1 MKKRILPAL
10 ALAGVAALLLASC
23 SSGSSSDGT
32 NNESAAE
39 LDHVTVQLD
48 YVPRG
53 NHAMF
58 FVGQEMGFFEE
69 EGIVV
74 DDIIKGTGSPDAM
87 RIVGTGKA
95 DFGFGDLPTLAT
107 ARSQGV
113 EVTALAAVNQSSP
126 LGMCS
131 LAENHELKTA
141 EDLVGLNV
149 GVHPAG
155 STYIFWQALL
165 AANGLEGKVN
175 ELTVTPPYES
185 YLLTGNVDAIICY
198 IDAEVPELEAK
209 AGGPG
214 SLSIMHGSENGYD
227 VYGSGMF
234 TSQKLIDENPDLV
247 ERFTRA
253 YLKSF
258 QWTIDNPEKA
268 ADIIVAS
275 SPELAGKESIFVE
288 QLQADIDFTFES
300 DATAAEGLGTMHE
313 DVWQATIDTLTN
325 QGVIESAPE
334 VSSVFD
340 ITFQQAAQ

>member
-10 ALAGVAALLLASC
+10 ALASAAALILTGC
-23 SSGSSSDGT
+23 SSNGSSEGDG
-32 NNESAAE
+32 EAAVE

-58 FVGQEMGFFEE
+58 FVGQDQGFFEE

-131 LAENHELKTA
+131 LAENHELNTA
-141 EDLVGLNV
+141 EDLIGLNV

-165 AANGLEGKVN
+165 AANGIEGKVN

-214 SLSIMHGSENGYD
+214 SLSIMLGSENGYD

-234 TSQKLIDENPDLV
+234 TSQALIDDNPDLV

-253 YLKSF
+253 YLKAF
-258 QWTIDNPEKA
+258 QWTIDNPEEA
-268 ADIIVAS
+268 ATILAAS
-275 SPELAGKESIFVE
+275 SAELAGKESIFIE

-300 DATAAEGLGTMHE
+300 DATASEGLGTMHE
-313 DVWQATIDTLTN
+313 DVWQNTIDVLAN
-325 QGVIESAPE
+325 QGVIETAPE
-334 VSSVFD
+334 ASSVFD
-340 ITFQQAAQ
+340 ISFQKAAQ